1 MQSKYNDTMYL
12 NKYITGRCCECAT
25 CAFAAYLRTTLPC
38 CLRRARLR
46 SFSISWGGYL
56 DIADDTMGKKANLF
70 LVGRAEL
77 GDALLLCLALG
88 RDLGVLCL

>member
-1 MQSKYNDTMYL
+1 M
-12 NKYITGRCCECAT
+12 
-25 CAFAAYLRTTLPC
+25 
-38 CLRRARLR
+38 R

-56 DIADDTMGKKANLF
+56 DIADDTMGKKVNLF